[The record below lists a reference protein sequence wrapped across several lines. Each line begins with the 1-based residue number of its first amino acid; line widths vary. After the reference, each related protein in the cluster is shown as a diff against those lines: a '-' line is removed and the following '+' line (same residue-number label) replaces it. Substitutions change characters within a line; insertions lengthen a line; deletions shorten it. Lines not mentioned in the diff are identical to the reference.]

1 MQHCRWPVEPCCS
14 GRAYG
19 PGAVRAR
26 GAAVP
31 LRRGAP
37 ARAALVKMTLH
48 SAFGIGFSLSGGACG
63 GDLDQFIPAG
73 AKVGSA
79 RL

>member
-1 MQHCRWPVEPCCS
+1 
-14 GRAYG
+14 
-19 PGAVRAR
+19 
-26 GAAVP
+26 
-31 LRRGAP
+31 
-37 ARAALVKMTLH
+37 MTLH